1 MYASLPYIVI
11 FVLLSFVVI
20 HAYMSMRYG
29 YDWIGVTTR
38 KMMVQSGLTRS
49 SSVTELYN
57 IPRTPFMDR
66 FGTFTKI
73 PKMKENAF

>member
-29 YDWIGVTTR
+29 YDWIGSATR
-38 KMMVQSGLTRS
+38 KVVRRMNPTAMTSITD
-49 SSVTELYN
+49 LYN
-57 IPRTPFMDR
+57 IPRMPYMDR
-66 FGTFTKI
+66 FGEFTNV
-73 PKMKENAF
+73 PKKKENAY